1 MKDET
6 SYDMETMTT
15 ITALM
20 VDRAM
25 TRVVEVVGEGDR
37 CDDVM
42 VGLFYDSDFC
52 SGGTCR
58 LQLPRA
64 FATAIFE

>member
-20 VDRAM
+20 VGRAM

-37 CDDVM
+37 CD
-42 VGLFYDSDFC
+42 GWFIYDSDFC
-52 SGGTCR
+52 MR
-58 LQLPRA
+58 WHVL
-64 FATAIFE
+64 FAVAACFCNGYF